1 MLLDWSI
8 RRLKSIQQII
18 NAKRYLEIGVQA
30 GTTFRSLKLDHM
42 DGVDPRFL
50 FDVNRVVGE
59 GRHLHEMTSDQF
71 FLKNLGVEKYDLVF
85 IDGLHTYDQTY
96 RDFCNVSLR
105 LHSRSVVVVDDV
117 LPCDQ
122 HSALRTQDECI
133 ASRTADANF
142 DGKNLR
148 AWHGDVFR
156 LLVFLNLF
164 HTSLCYATVPGDEGV
179 QTVIWSRAL
188 EVEARMRQQQEP
200 WTHPPFA
207 VFDRPQL
214 LLKKMWNLKSVDYD
228 WIMKHKKL
236 YNFCSESILLDYF
249 NVLFADDQS
258 RN

>member
-1 MLLDWSI
+1 MDWSI
-8 RRLKSIQQII
+8 RRLKLIQQII

-50 FDVNRVVGE
+50 FDVNQVVGE

-200 WTHPPFA
+200 WTHPPFS

-214 LLKKMWNLKSVDYD
+214 LLKKMWNLKSVDYG

-249 NVLFADDQS
+249 NVLFADD
-258 RN
+258 

>member
-1 MLLDWSI
+1 M
-8 RRLKSIQQII
+8 
-18 NAKRYLEIGVQA
+18 
-30 GTTFRSLKLDHM
+30 
-42 DGVDPRFL
+42 
-50 FDVNRVVGE
+50 
-59 GRHLHEMTSDQF
+59 
-71 FLKNLGVEKYDLVF
+71 
-85 IDGLHTYDQTY
+85 
-96 RDFCNVSLR
+96 
-105 LHSRSVVVVDDV
+105 VDDV